1 VIIFGHDSFRDHDTG
16 PHHPERPARLE
27 AVARALRPRA
37 DPRRDAPDATDDQLA
52 RVHDQSYIARVFAS
66 IPATGRA
73 ALDADTIVSAGSAKA
88 ARAAAGAAVAA
99 VDAVLN
105 GEADTAFCA
114 VRPPGH
120 HAEPDRAMGFCLFNN
135 AAVGALHALDAHGL
149 TRVAIVD
156 FDVHHGNGTQAT
168 AYREPRLFY
177 ASSHEWPLYPGTG
190 ARRETGI
197 DGNVVNAPLPAGTQ
211 GPAFRAAYESTVLPA
226 LDSFRP
232 ELVILSAGFDAHRR
246 DPLANLMLE
255 DEDFFWVTRALRD
268 LARSHAQGRVVS
280 TLEGGYDLEG
290 LEGGCA
296 AHLDALT

>member
-1 VIIFGHDSFRDHDTG
+1 VIIFGHDCFRDHDTG

-52 RVHDQSYIARVFAS
+52 RVHDESYIARVFAS
-66 IPATGRA
+66 IPTTGRA
-73 ALDADTIVSAGSAKA
+73 ALDADTIVSSGSARA

-99 VDAVLN
+99 VEAVLN
-105 GEADTAFCA
+105 GEAETAFCA

-190 ARRETGI
+190 AARETGI
-197 DGNVVNAPLPAGTQ
+197 DGNVINAPLPAGTR
-211 GPAFRAAYESTVLPA
+211 GPAFRAAYESAVLPA
-226 LDSFRP
+226 LESFRP
-232 ELVILSAGFDAHRR
+232 ELIILSAGFDAHRR

-255 DEDFFWVTRALRD
+255 DEDFFWVTRVLRD
-268 LARSHAQGRVVS
+268 VAARHAHGRVVS
-280 TLEGGYDLEG
+280 VLEGGYDLEG

-296 AHLDALT
+296 AHLDALS